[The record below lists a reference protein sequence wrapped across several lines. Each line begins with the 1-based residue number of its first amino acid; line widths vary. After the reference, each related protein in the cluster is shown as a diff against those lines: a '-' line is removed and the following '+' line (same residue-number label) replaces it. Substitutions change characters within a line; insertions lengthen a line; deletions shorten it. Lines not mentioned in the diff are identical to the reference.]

1 MQELLNSGN
10 SPEVSGHLLFYA
22 RQIPIPQE
30 ASVFLRFCLMS
41 PGSLLGEKPGPSL
54 GPIPGSIAPETR
66 WGWGIESF
74 SLERTLLDLTGGW
87 DTVTLGKEGLSADG
101 YNC

>member
-54 GPIPGSIAPETR
+54 GPILPLCIPL
-66 WGWGIESF
+66 F
-74 SLERTLLDLTGGW
+74 MSLNGRG
-87 DTVTLGKEGLSADG
+87 AD
-101 YNC
+101 